1 MSTARQAWLVPLVAI
16 VVMASTSV
24 VAWWLIGDLSAEGFA
39 RDELDYAFEPPPW
52 SSGSVRVAGMVALI
66 VGAAVLVWALRAMS
80 DGSIDRRWRR
90 VVIVHVVD
98 GVYLAYLGRVA
109 TAGVIGANIGLG
121 AWLMF
126 GLTVVGG
133 LNAWGVVARTLAILS
148 GPPIVGSA
156 DRS

>member
-1 MSTARQAWLVPLVAI
+1 
-16 VVMASTSV
+16 
-24 VAWWLIGDLSAEGFA
+24 
-39 RDELDYAFEPPPW
+39 LDYAFEPPSW
-52 SSGSVRVAGMVALI
+52 SSGSVRVAGVVALV
-66 VGAAVLVWALRAMS
+66 VGAAVLAWVLRAMS
-80 DGSIDRRWRR
+80 NGSIDRRWRR

-121 AWLMF
+121 SLLFF
-126 GLTVVGG
+126 GLIVVGG

-156 DRS
+156 GRARRAV